1 MGRIA
6 TAPSAVADRLP
17 RIQVVARVGMAL
29 LLTAVGAG
37 CDRSPSSTPSVDSA
51 GTPPEA
57 VVEVRTARVRRG
69 AILQRIT
76 APGSLV
82 AMRESR
88 IGAEVRGRIERIF
101 VSDGD
106 RVEAGDP
113 LFQIDPNTYEVVLRQ
128 SEAGVD
134 LARAER
140 LQAES
145 DLRRAQALR
154 RKDIV
159 SQDEIV
165 RLETGVALA
174 GARERQAAAA
184 LALARRNLEQTLVHA
199 PFGGSI
205 AERLADE
212 GTTALVQPQTIVVV
226 LQETAV
232 LEAQAAIP
240 ESRLTAIRVGDAV
253 LLHVQGL
260 TAPIQTEVS
269 SVGDTIDSATR
280 TYRVKM
286 RVPNPE
292 HQLKAG
298 VFARVEI
305 LPEAKRDVLLL
316 PRGAIRSEDG
326 RSRVYTVQGGRAV
339 AVSVQLGIVSEEAA
353 EVLHGVRVDHEVIIG
368 EAAQAIAPGMR
379 VKVVNEPPSDEQTG
393 EDASAAAAQRGRKVE
408 GRAARRSRAKI
419 GRTGERSSAA

>member
-6 TAPSAVADRLP
+6 TAHRRLGDRLP
-17 RIQVVARVGMAL
+17 RAQSVAGIGMAL

-69 AILQRIT
+69 AILQRIS

-88 IGAEVRGRIERIF
+88 IGAEVRGRIEHIF

-113 LFQIDPNTYEVVLRQ
+113 LFQIDPKTYEVVLRQ

-140 LQAES
+140 LQSES

-159 SQDEIV
+159 SQDEIA
-165 RLETGVALA
+165 RLKTAVALTR
-174 GARERQAAAA
+174 ARERQAIEA
-184 LALARRNLEQTLVHA
+184 LALARRNLEQTLVRA

-240 ESRLTAIRVGDAV
+240 ESRLTAIRVGDAA
-253 LLHVQGL
+253 LLHVEGL
-260 TAPIQTEVS
+260 SAPLQTEVS
-269 SVGDTIDSATR
+269 SVGDTIDPATR

-292 HQLKAG
+292 HRLKAG

-339 AVSVQLGIVSEEAA
+339 AVPVQLGIVSEDAA
-353 EVLHGVRVDHEVIIG
+353 EVLTGVRVDHEVIIG

-379 VKVVNEPPSDEQTG
+379 VKVVNEPPSEA
-393 EDASAAAAQRGRKVE
+393 DASKAAIQAADERGP
-408 GRAARRSRAKI
+408 AA
-419 GRTGERSSAA
+419 